1 MLINPIPAAQQ
12 SSAVA
17 GDSIGVPST
26 NVPSTLMNGTVC
38 IVHVSMPFHWNL
50 SSVMIEILSGMRGAT
65 TGSSSGSST
74 DTGSSSG
81 SSTGSSSGSSTGSSS
96 GSSTRLSSGSST
108 GSS

>member
-1 MLINPIPAAQQ
+1 MLSSPIPAAQQ
-12 SSAVA
+12 SIAVA

-26 NVPSTLMNGTVC
+26 SEPFSLMNGTVC

-74 DTGSSSG
+74 DSSSG
-81 SSTGSSSGSSTGSSS
+81 SSTGSSSGSSITS
-96 GSSTRLSSGSST
+96 SSGSST

>member
-74 DTGSSSG
+74 DSSSGSSTDSSSGSSTTSSSG
-81 SSTGSSSGSSTGSSS
+81 SSTGSS
-96 GSSTRLSSGSST
+96 
-108 GSS
+108 

>member
-74 DTGSSSG
+74 DSSSS
-81 SSTGSSSGSSTGSSS
+81 SSTGSSSGSSTTS
-96 GSSTRLSSGSST
+96 SSGSST

>member
-65 TGSSSGSST
+65 TGSSSGSTT
-74 DTGSSSG
+74 DSSSG
-81 SSTGSSSGSSTGSSS
+81 SSTGSSSSS
-96 GSSTRLSSGSST
+96 
-108 GSS
+108 

>member
-74 DTGSSSG
+74 DSSSSSSTGSSSGSSITSSSG
-81 SSTGSSSGSSTGSSS
+81 SSTGSS
-96 GSSTRLSSGSST
+96 
-108 GSS
+108 

>member
-74 DTGSSSG
+74 DSSSG
-81 SSTGSSSGSSTGSSS
+81 SSTGSSSGS
-96 GSSTRLSSGSST
+96 
-108 GSS
+108 

>member
-74 DTGSSSG
+74 GSSSGSSTSSSSG
-81 SSTGSSSGSSTGSSS
+81 SSTGSSSGSSTGSS
-96 GSSTRLSSGSST
+96 
-108 GSS
+108 

>member
-74 DTGSSSG
+74 DSSSGSSTSSSSG
-81 SSTGSSSGSSTGSSS
+81 SSTGSSSGSSTGSS
-96 GSSTRLSSGSST
+96 
-108 GSS
+108 

>member
-74 DTGSSSG
+74 DSSSG
-81 SSTGSSSGSSTGSSS
+81 SSTGSSSGSSTTSSS
-96 GSSTRLSSGSST
+96 VSST